1 MGTNKQAFILQPPNT
16 ENEKRELENLFNN
29 LPDISNISIYS
40 NGKEMQIPYSIPVVL
55 CEVIKTLNYGNSIT
69 LIPMDK
75 ELTTQQAA
83 DLLNV
88 SRPYLIKLL
97 ENNEISYRKTGSHRK
112 ILMQDLME
120 YREKRNDNRKTKIEK
135 LSQLSQE
142 FNLYD

>member
-16 ENEKRELENLFNN
+16 ENEKKELENLFNN

-40 NGKEMQIPYSIPVVL
+40 NGKEMQIPYLISVVL

-97 ENNEISYRKTGSHRK
+97 ENNEINYRKTGSHRK

>member
-16 ENEKRELENLFNN
+16 ENEKKELEKLFNN
-29 LPDISNISIYS
+29 LPGISNISIYS
-40 NGKEMQIPYSIPVVL
+40 NGKEMQIPYLISVVL

-97 ENNEISYRKTGSHRK
+97 ENNEINYRKTGSHRK

>member
-40 NGKEMQIPYSIPVVL
+40 NGKEMQIPYSISVVL

-97 ENNEISYRKTGSHRK
+97 ENNEINYRKTGSHRK